1 LAKRGRFSKVS
12 CQFLEGEDAC
22 TAKANFEEG
31 AEELS
36 NKDFTCLRIAVNVP
50 VDGTFYYAVPEDLR
64 SGANVGCRVL
74 VPFKNRKVMGYILE
88 RTGKTHNKELKEIR
102 DVIDPEPLFPESLVP
117 FLEWMARYYI
127 HPIGQVIQSALPG
140 GLNIKSYK
148 TALLTQEGLCALD
161 SLHSHSEQR
170 KILSWIKDHPEKG
183 LPWTLQEVYG
193 LQEKG
198 WITIEDRLKK
208 RSGGALIRKFVRP
221 KEGIDLGRVF
231 SERGGTSKAK
241 NERRFL
247 ETVFNSHGILS
258 SKLTDMFTNGSYLV
272 EKWIGKGVLEGYRD
286 AVYRNPAG
294 EIISPSPL
302 PPKLYKQQEL
312 VSSHLKACIE
322 KGSFFSCLLY
332 GVTGSGKTEVY
343 YRAAEH
349 VITLGRQAIIMAP
362 EISLAVYLEGIFRSR
377 LGDRIAI
384 YHSGLSQGER
394 VDQWMRMV
402 RGEVDLVIGARSAL
416 FSPLPGLGLIIVDEE
431 HDSAYKQD
439 RGPRYHARDAAV
451 VRAKMEK
458 ALVILG
464 SGTPSVQSYQNGICG
479 KYHLLSMPE
488 RIEKRPL
495 PDVEVVDM
503 KITEERRS
511 KWEMISPR
519 LKKALEQNL
528 MSGNQSMLFL
538 NRRGFYRVYLCRSCG
553 QSIRCPNCDVAL
565 IYHLEENRLN
575 CHYCGYYSKI
585 LTKCSSCGNEGLR
598 AYGFGTEKL
607 EYELRELFPEAR
619 IARMDADSTRR
630 KGQAIR
636 ILKRFGGQEVDIL
649 VGTQMITK
657 GYDFPNVTLVG
668 VIAADLSLGFP
679 DFRAG
684 ERTFQV
690 LSQVSGRSGRGDK
703 KGKVM
708 IQTFNPDHYAI
719 RTATAHDY
727 QSFFQEETQLREQLG
742 YPPFSHLACLTLKGN
757 NKKNTEEAAR
767 NLNQAIRGTLAKWPR
782 RGKEIHVLGP
792 AEAAIS
798 RLKGKYRWQILVKS
812 KNVSLMRHLLVRVEK
827 FKGKIFQSSGVS
839 VILDMDPYHMI

>member
-1 LAKRGRFSKVS
+1 MKLYDRPWIEKSVIVLVRW
-12 CQFLEGEDAC
+12 L
-22 TAKANFEEG
+22 EEG
-31 AEELS
+31 TKELS
-36 NKDFTCLRIAVNVP
+36 NRDLSCLRIAVNVP
-50 VDGTFYYAVPEDLR
+50 VDGTFSYAVPKGLV
-64 SGANVGCRVL
+64 SKANVGCRVL
-74 VPFKNRKVMGYILE
+74 VSFRNRKVTGYILE
-88 RTGKTHNKELKEIR
+88 RTAKGYDKELKEIF
-102 DVIDPEPLFPESLVP
+102 DVIDPEPLFPKSLVP
-117 FLEWMARYYI
+117 FFEWMASYYI
-127 HPIGQVIQSALPG
+127 HPIGQVIQSGLPG

-148 TALLTQEGLCALD
+148 TALLTQEGRRALER
-161 SLHSHSEQR
+161 LHSNSEQR
-170 KILSWIKDHPEKG
+170 RILSWIRDHPGKG
-183 LPWTLQEVYG
+183 LPRPLQKVSG
-193 LQEKG
+193 LQKKG
-198 WITIEDRLKK
+198 WLVVEDRLKK
-208 RSGGALIRKFVRP
+208 GHGGPLIRKFVRA
-221 KEGIDLGRVF
+221 KEGIDLRTVL
-231 SERGGTSKAK
+231 SERGGILKAG
-241 NERRFL
+241 NELQFL
-247 ETVFNSHGILS
+247 ETVFNSHGILL
-258 SKLTDMFTNGSYLV
+258 SKLTGMFTNGSYLV
-272 EKWIGKGVLEGYRD
+272 EKWIGKGVLESYRG

-312 VSSHLKACIE
+312 VLDHIKACID
-322 KGSFFSCLLY
+322 KGSFSTCLLY

-349 VITLGRQAIIMAP
+349 VMALGRQAIMMAP

-377 LGDRIAI
+377 LGDRVAI

-394 VDQWMRMV
+394 YDQWMRIV

-416 FSPLPGLGLIIVDEE
+416 FSPLPRLGLIIVDEE

-439 RGPRYHARDAAV
+439 RGPRYNARDAAV

-464 SGTPSVQSYQNGICG
+464 SGTPSVQSYQNGISG
-479 KYHLLSMPE
+479 RYHLLSMPE

-495 PDVEVVDM
+495 PDVEIVDM
-503 KITEERRS
+503 KITEDMRS
-511 KWEMISPR
+511 KREMISPR
-519 LKKALEQNL
+519 LKEALEQNL
-528 MSGNQSMLFL
+528 MDGNQCMLFL

-553 QSIRCPNCDVAL
+553 QSLRCPNCDVAL
-565 IYHLEENRLN
+565 IYHLEENRLS
-575 CHYCGYYSKI
+575 CHYCGYYSETR
-585 LTKCSSCGNEGLR
+585 TKCSSCGNEGLR

-630 KGQAIR
+630 KGQAIQ
-636 ILKRFGGQEVDIL
+636 ILKRFAEQKLDIL

-690 LSQVSGRSGRGDK
+690 LSQVSGRSGRGDQ
-703 KGKVM
+703 KGKVI

-719 RTATAHDY
+719 STATAHDY
-727 QSFFQEETQLREQLG
+727 QSFFREERQLREQLG

-757 NKKNTEEAAR
+757 SKKGTEEAAQQ
-767 NLNQAIRGTLAKWPR
+767 LNQAIRGTLAKWPR

-792 AEAAIS
+792 AEAPIS

-812 KNVSLMRHLLVRVEK
+812 KNVSLMRHLLTRAEQL
-827 FKGKIFQSSGVS
+827 KGKIFQSSGVS
-839 VILDMDPYHMI
+839 LILDMDPYHMI

>member
-1 LAKRGRFSKVS
+1 MKLYDRPWIEKSVIVLVRW
-12 CQFLEGEDAC
+12 L
-22 TAKANFEEG
+22 EEG
-31 AEELS
+31 TKELS
-36 NKDFTCLRIAVNVP
+36 NRDLSCLRIAVNVP
-50 VDGTFYYAVPEDLR
+50 VDGTFSYAVPKGLV
-64 SGANVGCRVL
+64 SKANVGCRVL
-74 VPFKNRKVMGYILE
+74 VSFRNRKVTGYILE
-88 RTGKTHNKELKEIR
+88 RTAKGYDKELKEIF
-102 DVIDPEPLFPESLVP
+102 DVIDPEPLFPKSLVP
-117 FLEWMARYYI
+117 FFEWMASYYI
-127 HPIGQVIQSALPG
+127 HPIGQVIQSGLPG

-148 TALLTQEGLCALD
+148 TALLTQEGRRALER
-161 SLHSHSEQR
+161 LHSNSEQR
-170 KILSWIKDHPEKG
+170 RILSWIRDHPEKG
-183 LPWTLQEVYG
+183 FPWPLQKVSG
-193 LQEKG
+193 LQKKG
-198 WITIEDRLKK
+198 WLVVEDRLKK
-208 RSGGALIRKFVRP
+208 GHGGPLIRKFVRA
-221 KEGIDLGRVF
+221 KEGIDLRTVL
-231 SERGGTSKAK
+231 SERGGILKAG
-241 NERRFL
+241 NELQFL
-247 ETVFNSHGILS
+247 ETVFNSHGILL
-258 SKLTDMFTNGSYLV
+258 SKLTGMFTNGSYLV
-272 EKWIGKGVLEGYRD
+272 EKWIGKGVLESYRG

-312 VSSHLKACIE
+312 VLDHIKACID
-322 KGSFFSCLLY
+322 KGSFSTCLLY

-349 VITLGRQAIIMAP
+349 VMALGRQAIMMAP

-377 LGDRIAI
+377 LGDRVAI

-394 VDQWMRMV
+394 YDQWMRIV

-416 FSPLPGLGLIIVDEE
+416 FSPLPRLGLIIVDEE

-439 RGPRYHARDAAV
+439 RGPRYNARDAAV

-464 SGTPSVQSYQNGICG
+464 SGTPSVQSYQNGISG
-479 KYHLLSMPE
+479 RYHLLSMPE

-495 PDVEVVDM
+495 PDVELVDM
-503 KITEERRS
+503 KITEDMRS
-511 KWEMISPR
+511 KREMISPR
-519 LKKALEQNL
+519 LKEALEQNL
-528 MSGNQSMLFL
+528 MDGNQCMLFL

-553 QSIRCPNCDVAL
+553 QSLRCPNCDVAL
-565 IYHLEENRLN
+565 IYHLEENRLS
-575 CHYCGYYSKI
+575 CHYCGYYSETR
-585 LTKCSSCGNEGLR
+585 TKCSSCGNEGLR

-607 EYELRELFPEAR
+607 EYELRESFPEAR

-630 KGQAIR
+630 KGQAIQ
-636 ILKRFGGQEVDIL
+636 ILKRFAEQKLDIL

-690 LSQVSGRSGRGDK
+690 LSQVSGRSGRGDQ
-703 KGKVM
+703 KGKVI

-719 RTATAHDY
+719 STATAHDY
-727 QSFFQEETQLREQLG
+727 QSFFREERQLREQLG

-757 NKKNTEEAAR
+757 SKKETEEAAQQ
-767 NLNQAIRGTLAKWPR
+767 LNQAIRGTLAKWPR

-792 AEAAIS
+792 AEAPIS

-812 KNVSLMRHLLVRVEK
+812 KNVSLMRHLLTRAEQL
-827 FKGKIFQSSGVS
+827 KGKIFQSSGVS
-839 VILDMDPYHMI
+839 LILDMDPYHMI

>member
-1 LAKRGRFSKVS
+1 MKLYDRPWIEKSVIVLVRR
-12 CQFLEGEDAC
+12 L
-22 TAKANFEEG
+22 EEG
-31 AEELS
+31 TKELS
-36 NKDFTCLRIAVNVP
+36 NRDLSCLRIAVNVP
-50 VDGTFYYAVPEDLR
+50 VDGTFSYAVPKGLV
-64 SGANVGCRVL
+64 SKANVGCRVL
-74 VPFKNRKVMGYILE
+74 VSFRNRKVTGYILE
-88 RTGKTHNKELKEIR
+88 RTAKGYDKELKEIF
-102 DVIDPEPLFPESLVP
+102 DVIDPEPLFPKSLVP
-117 FLEWMARYYI
+117 FFEWMASYYI
-127 HPIGQVIQSALPG
+127 HPIGQVIQSGLPG

-148 TALLTQEGLCALD
+148 TALLTQEGRRALER
-161 SLHSHSEQR
+161 LHSNSEQR
-170 KILSWIKDHPEKG
+170 RILSWIRDHPEKG
-183 LPWTLQEVYG
+183 LPWPLQKVSG
-193 LQEKG
+193 LQKKG
-198 WITIEDRLKK
+198 WLVVEDRLKK
-208 RSGGALIRKFVRP
+208 GHGGPLIRKFVRA
-221 KEGIDLGRVF
+221 KEGTDLRTVL
-231 SERGGTSKAK
+231 SERGGILKAG
-241 NERRFL
+241 NELQFL
-247 ETVFNSHGILS
+247 ETVFNSHGILL
-258 SKLTDMFTNGSYLV
+258 SKLTGMFTNGSYLV
-272 EKWIGKGVLEGYRD
+272 EKWIGKGVLESYRG

-312 VSSHLKACIE
+312 VLDHIKACID
-322 KGSFFSCLLY
+322 KGSFSTCLLY

-349 VITLGRQAIIMAP
+349 VMALGRQAIMMAP

-377 LGDRIAI
+377 LGDRVAI

-394 VDQWMRMV
+394 YDQWMRIV

-416 FSPLPGLGLIIVDEE
+416 FSPLPRLGLIIVDEE

-439 RGPRYHARDAAV
+439 RGPRYNARDAAV

-464 SGTPSVQSYQNGICG
+464 SGTPSVQSYQNGISG
-479 KYHLLSMPE
+479 RYHLLSMPE

-495 PDVEVVDM
+495 PDVEIVDM
-503 KITEERRS
+503 KITEDMRS
-511 KWEMISPR
+511 KREMISPR
-519 LKKALEQNL
+519 LKEALEQNL
-528 MSGNQSMLFL
+528 MDGNQCMLFL

-553 QSIRCPNCDVAL
+553 QSLRCPNCDVAL
-565 IYHLEENRLN
+565 IYHLEENRLS
-575 CHYCGYYSKI
+575 CHYCGYYSETR
-585 LTKCSSCGNEGLR
+585 TKCSSCGNEGLR

-630 KGQAIR
+630 KGQAIQ
-636 ILKRFGGQEVDIL
+636 ILKRFAEQKLDIL

-690 LSQVSGRSGRGDK
+690 LSQVSGRSGRGDQ
-703 KGKVM
+703 KGKVI

-719 RTATAHDY
+719 STATAHDY
-727 QSFFQEETQLREQLG
+727 QSFFREERQLREQLG

-757 NKKNTEEAAR
+757 SKKETEEAAQQ
-767 NLNQAIRGTLAKWPR
+767 LNQAIRGTLAKWPR

-792 AEAAIS
+792 AEAPIS

-812 KNVSLMRHLLVRVEK
+812 KNVSLMRHLLTRAEQL
-827 FKGKIFQSSGVS
+827 KGKIFQSSGVS
-839 VILDMDPYHMI
+839 LILDMDPYHMI

>member
-1 LAKRGRFSKVS
+1 MSNR
-12 CQFLEGEDAC
+12 D
-22 TAKANFEEG
+22 
-31 AEELS
+31 LS
-36 NKDFTCLRIAVNVP
+36 CLRIAVNVP
-50 VDGTFYYAVPEDLR
+50 VDGTFSYAVPKGLV
-64 SGANVGCRVL
+64 SKANVGCRVL
-74 VPFKNRKVMGYILE
+74 VSFRNRKVTGYILE
-88 RTGKTHNKELKEIR
+88 RTAKGYDKELKEIF
-102 DVIDPEPLFPESLVP
+102 DVIDPEPLFPKSLVP
-117 FLEWMARYYI
+117 FFEWMASYYI
-127 HPIGQVIQSALPG
+127 HPIGQVIQSGLPG

-148 TALLTQEGLCALD
+148 TALLTQEGRRALER
-161 SLHSHSEQR
+161 LHSNSEQR
-170 KILSWIKDHPEKG
+170 RILSWIRDHPGKG
-183 LPWTLQEVYG
+183 LPRPLQKVSG
-193 LQEKG
+193 LQKKG
-198 WITIEDRLKK
+198 WLVVEDRLKK
-208 RSGGALIRKFVRP
+208 GHGGPLIRKFVRA
-221 KEGIDLGRVF
+221 KEGIDLRTVL
-231 SERGGTSKAK
+231 SERGGILKAG
-241 NERRFL
+241 NELQFL
-247 ETVFNSHGILS
+247 ETVFNSHGILL
-258 SKLTDMFTNGSYLV
+258 SKLTGMFTNGSYLV
-272 EKWIGKGVLEGYRD
+272 EKWIGKGVLESYRG

-312 VSSHLKACIE
+312 VLDHIKACID
-322 KGSFFSCLLY
+322 KGSFSTCLLY

-349 VITLGRQAIIMAP
+349 VMALGRQAIMMAP

-377 LGDRIAI
+377 LGDRVAI

-394 VDQWMRMV
+394 YDQWMRIV

-416 FSPLPGLGLIIVDEE
+416 FSPLPRLGLIIVDEE

-439 RGPRYHARDAAV
+439 RGPRYNARDAAV

-464 SGTPSVQSYQNGICG
+464 SGTPSVQSYQNGISG
-479 KYHLLSMPE
+479 RYHLLSMPE

-495 PDVEVVDM
+495 PDVEIVDM
-503 KITEERRS
+503 KITEDMRS
-511 KWEMISPR
+511 KREMISPR
-519 LKKALEQNL
+519 LKEALEQNL
-528 MSGNQSMLFL
+528 MDGNQCMLFL

-553 QSIRCPNCDVAL
+553 QSLRCPNCDVAL
-565 IYHLEENRLN
+565 IYHLEENRLS
-575 CHYCGYYSKI
+575 CHYCGYYSETR
-585 LTKCSSCGNEGLR
+585 TKCSSCGNEGLR

-630 KGQAIR
+630 KGQAIQ
-636 ILKRFGGQEVDIL
+636 ILKRFAEQKLDIL

-690 LSQVSGRSGRGDK
+690 LSQVSGRSGRGDQ
-703 KGKVM
+703 KGKVI

-719 RTATAHDY
+719 STATAHDY
-727 QSFFQEETQLREQLG
+727 QSFFREERQLREQLG

-757 NKKNTEEAAR
+757 SKKGTEEAAQQ
-767 NLNQAIRGTLAKWPR
+767 LNQAIRGTLAKWPR

-792 AEAAIS
+792 AEAPIS

-812 KNVSLMRHLLVRVEK
+812 KNVSLMRHLLTRAEQL
-827 FKGKIFQSSGVS
+827 KGKIFQSSGVS
-839 VILDMDPYHMI
+839 LILDMDPYHMI

>member
-1 LAKRGRFSKVS
+1 VKLYDRPWIEKSVIVLVRR
-12 CQFLEGEDAC
+12 L
-22 TAKANFEEG
+22 EEG
-31 AEELS
+31 TKELS
-36 NKDFTCLRIAVNVP
+36 NRDLSCLRIAVNVP
-50 VDGTFYYAVPEDLR
+50 VDGTFSYAVPKGLV
-64 SGANVGCRVL
+64 SKANVGCRVL
-74 VPFKNRKVMGYILE
+74 VSFRNRKVTGYILE
-88 RTGKTHNKELKEIR
+88 RTAKGYDKELKEIF
-102 DVIDPEPLFPESLVP
+102 DVIDPEPLFPKSLVP
-117 FLEWMARYYI
+117 FFEWMASYYI
-127 HPIGQVIQSALPG
+127 HPIGQVIQSGLPG

-148 TALLTQEGLCALD
+148 TALLTQEGRRALER
-161 SLHSHSEQR
+161 LHSNSEQR
-170 KILSWIKDHPEKG
+170 RILSWIRDHPGKG
-183 LPWTLQEVYG
+183 LPRPLQKVSG
-193 LQEKG
+193 LQKKG
-198 WITIEDRLKK
+198 WLVVEDRLKK
-208 RSGGALIRKFVRP
+208 GHGGPLIRKFVRA
-221 KEGIDLGRVF
+221 KEGTDLRTVL
-231 SERGGTSKAK
+231 SERGGILKAG
-241 NERRFL
+241 NELQLL
-247 ETVFNSHGILS
+247 ETVFNSHGILL
-258 SKLTDMFTNGSYLV
+258 SKLTGMFTNGSYLV
-272 EKWIGKGVLEGYRD
+272 EKWIGKGVLESYRG

-312 VSSHLKACIE
+312 VLDHIKACID
-322 KGSFFSCLLY
+322 KGSFSTCLLY

-349 VITLGRQAIIMAP
+349 VMALGRQAIMMAP

-377 LGDRIAI
+377 LGDRVAI

-394 VDQWMRMV
+394 YDQWMRIV

-416 FSPLPGLGLIIVDEE
+416 FSPLPRLGLIIVDEE

-439 RGPRYHARDAAV
+439 RGPRYNARDAAV

-464 SGTPSVQSYQNGICG
+464 SGTPSVQSYQNGISG
-479 KYHLLSMPE
+479 RYHLLSMPE

-495 PDVEVVDM
+495 PDVEIVDM
-503 KITEERRS
+503 KITEDMRS
-511 KWEMISPR
+511 KREMISPR
-519 LKKALEQNL
+519 LKEALEQNL
-528 MSGNQSMLFL
+528 MDGNQCMLFL

-553 QSIRCPNCDVAL
+553 QSLRCPNCDVAL
-565 IYHLEENRLN
+565 IYHLEENRLS
-575 CHYCGYYSKI
+575 CHYCGYYSETR
-585 LTKCSSCGNEGLR
+585 TKCSSCGNEGLR

-630 KGQAIR
+630 KGQAIQ
-636 ILKRFGGQEVDIL
+636 ILKRFAEQKLDIL

-690 LSQVSGRSGRGDK
+690 LSQVSGRSGRGDQ
-703 KGKVM
+703 KGKVI

-719 RTATAHDY
+719 STATAHDY
-727 QSFFQEETQLREQLG
+727 QSFFREERQLREQLG

-757 NKKNTEEAAR
+757 SKKETEEAAQQ
-767 NLNQAIRGTLAKWPR
+767 LNQAIRGTLAKWPR

-792 AEAAIS
+792 AEAPIS

-812 KNVSLMRHLLVRVEK
+812 KNVSLMRHLLTRAEQL
-827 FKGKIFQSSGVS
+827 KGKIFQSSGVS
-839 VILDMDPYHMI
+839 LILDMDPYHMI